1 MNLTAEN
8 VNKILLDCL
17 FNDEEI
23 KACNGKPE
31 KFVKAEGVMMN
42 VGFHPERLESHR
54 AEVSSMLSE
63 LPPEFMHDNPSGGWS
78 FLNACV
84 TKSGKQWGEHRNVD
98 ELLLL
103 GYGLNMVK
111 YLLPREAW
119 KILPGGVPYF
129 TVNVNGFPKEEPAK
143 QD

>member
-1 MNLTAEN
+1 MKLTAEN
-8 VNKILLDCL
+8 VKKTLLDCL
-17 FNDEEI
+17 FTDEEL

-31 KFVKAEGVMMN
+31 KFVMAEGVMMK

-78 FLNACV
+78 FLNACM
-84 TKSGKQWGEHRNVD
+84 TKNGEQWGEHPNID

-103 GYGLNMVK
+103 GFGLNMVK
-111 YLLPREAW
+111 YLLPRPVW
-119 KILPGGVPYF
+119 KAMPGGVPYF
-129 TVNVNGFPKEEPAK
+129 IVNLNGFPKEEPAK

>member
-1 MNLTAEN
+1 MNLTAAN
-8 VNKILLDCL
+8 VNKILKDCL
-17 FNDEEI
+17 FTDEEL

-31 KFVKAEGVMMN
+31 NFVMAEGVMMR
-42 VGFHPERLESHR
+42 VGFHPERLKSHQ
-54 AEVSSMLSE
+54 AEVAAMLSE
-63 LPPEFMHDNPSGGWS
+63 LPSEFMHDNPSGGWS
-78 FLNACV
+78 FLQACM
-84 TKSGKQWGEHRNVD
+84 TKSGEQWGEHRNID

-111 YLLPREAW
+111 YLLPREFW
-119 KILPGGVPYF
+119 KVLPGQVPYF